1 MNVYGEAMLLFVSR
15 PHPTDPN
22 KTLFDLMNF
31 AYLDPGQPWQLPE
44 HQTYQHGQI
53 SLGLVLDQDAYNLP
67 RVQEG
72 MNSLAYDGLIIG
84 EQELRIRHF
93 HHILGEYIDGTRPSR
108 G

>member
-1 MNVYGEAMLLFVSR
+1 
-15 PHPTDPN
+15 
-22 KTLFDLMNF
+22 
-31 AYLDPGQPWQLPE
+31 
-44 HQTYQHGQI
+44 
-53 SLGLVLDQDAYNLP
+53 
-67 RVQEG
+67 